1 MFPACGEG
9 KLEDTPPEP
18 EGLML
23 VVCAPRGSRGGV
35 PRGGPAEIFCTT
47 VLLFENA
54 SLVNFQRV
62 NGAMGAILK
71 KMAVF
76 FARCALTIFYDGG
89 DLEENGR
96 FPSVK
101 RVAR

>member
-23 VVCAPRGSRGGV
+23 VVGAPTRSRGEV
-35 PRGGPAEIFCTT
+35 PPGGPAGRSRGKFFCTT

-54 SLVNFQRV
+54 SLLDFQRV
-62 NGAMGAILK
+62 NAAMGAILIK
-71 KMAVF
+71 
-76 FARCALTIFYDGG
+76 
-89 DLEENGR
+89 
-96 FPSVK
+96 
-101 RVAR
+101 

>member
-23 VVCAPRGSRGGV
+23 VVCAPTRSLGRGPWEEV
-35 PRGGPAEIFCTT
+35 PGKIF
-47 VLLFENA
+47 VPPFSYLKIHHWWIFKKG
-54 SLVNFQRV
+54 

-76 FARCALTIFYDGG
+76 FKENALRVNLFLDGG
-89 DLEENGR
+89 DLEENGC
-96 FPSVK
+96 FP
-101 RVAR
+101 

>member
-23 VVCAPRGSRGGV
+23 VVGAPTMCPDHVPRPCAPTMCPDQV
-35 PRGGPAEIFCTT
+35 PGKIFCTT
-47 VLLFENA
+47 VLLFQNA
-54 SLVNFQRV
+54 SLADFQRV

-76 FARCALTIFYDGG
+76 L
-89 DLEENGR
+89 
-96 FPSVK
+96 K
-101 RVAR
+101 